1 MKMMTIVL
9 STFDFRIPENEKALE
24 KALHKVIT
32 SIKGTLF
39 LRFHKVEPMF
49 RTISLQLCQLLNI
62 FPWFSMITFTTIY
75 LPNLGQLLT
84 IPPQLGHPISLNFHK
99 VIKSYQHYSGGIYRY
114 LLNSFQNQNGGNL
127 EEAAKKVR
135 EFLNPLSR
143 FQRPRVSRH

>member
-49 RTISLQLCQLLNI
+49 RTISLQSCQLLNI
-62 FPWFSMITFTTIY
+62 FPWF
-75 LPNLGQLLT
+75 
-84 IPPQLGHPISLNFHK
+84 
-99 VIKSYQHYSGGIYRY
+99 
-114 LLNSFQNQNGGNL
+114 
-127 EEAAKKVR
+127 
-135 EFLNPLSR
+135 
-143 FQRPRVSRH
+143 